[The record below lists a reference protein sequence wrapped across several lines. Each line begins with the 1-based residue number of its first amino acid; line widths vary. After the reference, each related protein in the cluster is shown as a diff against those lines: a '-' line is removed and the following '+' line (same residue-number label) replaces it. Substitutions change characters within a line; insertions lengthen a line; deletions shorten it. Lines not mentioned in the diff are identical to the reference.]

1 MSQSLDIAIIGA
13 TGTIGETLVQLL
25 EEREFPVGNLHL
37 LASGES
43 AGASVPFKGRNLR
56 VRDVADFDFSQVR
69 LAFFAAGE
77 AVTCSFVPRA
87 RAVGCSLI
95 DLSGALDPLEAP
107 SLVPE
112 ANPELLAGLSAPYQL
127 TSPSAPAVALAC
139 VLAPLRDLLK
149 PQRLSVMAS
158 LAVSSR
164 GREGVAELARQTA
177 ELLNAR
183 PLEPRF
189 FDRQIAFNILAQAGA
204 PDAQGHIALERRLV
218 SEIKQL
224 LGEPDLRVAA
234 TCALAPVFFGDSLAV
249 SVVAEQQLDL
259 TAVRERLSQA
269 PGVELVEEEGDY
281 PTAVGDAV
289 GQDSVYVGRVRGGVD
304 DPCELNLWIASDNA
318 RKGAALNAVQ
328 SAELLIKHYLSKIL
342 T

>member
-1 MSQSLDIAIIGA
+1 MSQSLDIAVIGA
-13 TGTIGETLVQLL
+13 TGTVGETLVQLL

-43 AGASVPFKGRNLR
+43 AGASVPFRGRNLR
-56 VRDVADFDFSQVR
+56 VRDVADFDFSQAR

-77 AVTCSFVPRA
+77 AVTRSFASRA
-87 RAVGCSLI
+87 TAAGCSLI
-95 DLSGALDPLEAP
+95 DLSGALDPLDAP
-107 SLVPE
+107 GLVPE
-112 ANPELLAGLSAPYQL
+112 ANPQLLDGLSVPYRL
-127 TSPSAPAVALAC
+127 TSPSASAVALAC
-139 VLAPLRDLLK
+139 VLAPLGDLLR
-149 PQRLSVMAS
+149 PQRLGVMAS

-164 GREGVAELARQTA
+164 GREGVTELARQTA

-189 FDRQIAFNILAQAGA
+189 FDRQIAFNILAQAGT
-204 PDAQGHIALERRLV
+204 PDAEGHIALERRLAGEV
-218 SEIKQL
+218 RQL
-224 LGEPDLRVAA
+224 LGEPDLRVSA

-249 SVVAEQQLDL
+249 TVVAGQPVDL
-259 TAVRERLSQA
+259 AAVRERLARA
-269 PGVELVEEEGDY
+269 PGVEFVEEEGDY

-289 GQDSVYVGRVRGGVD
+289 GQDSVYVGRVRGGLD

>member
-13 TGTIGETLVQLL
+13 TGTVGEILVQLL

-77 AVTCSFVPRA
+77 AVTRSFVPRA

-127 TSPSAPAVALAC
+127 TSPSASAVALAC
-139 VLAPLRDLLK
+139 VLAPLKDLLK

-164 GREGVAELARQTA
+164 GREGVTELARQTA

-224 LGEPDLRVAA
+224 LGEPGLRVAA

-259 TAVRERLSQA
+259 TAVRERLGQA